1 MIEIQELNTSAIE
14 QFLEKQDYGHLACS
28 LHDEP
33 YVVPIHFAYSKP
45 FVYVYT
51 TEGKKSEILAQNP
64 RVCLQIEEV
73 IDNGN
78 WTSVIIYG
86 EAERLTQEDLKA
98 EAIQEVVNKNPTLT
112 PAVSI
117 RWMDNWVRENI
128 EAIYRIIPT
137 NTTGRAT
144 INRGGSHSRVV
155 PNKSGSTVL

>member
-1 MIEIQELNTSAIE
+1 MIEIQELNTSAIDR
-14 QFLEKQDYGHLACS
+14 FLEKQDYGHLACS

-45 FVYVYT
+45 LFYIYT

-73 IDNGN
+73 IDNSN
-78 WTSVIIYG
+78 WTSVIVYG
-86 EAERLTQEDLKA
+86 EAERLTLPDLKA
-98 EAIQEVVNKNPTLT
+98 EAIEAVVGVNPTLT

-128 EAIYRIIPT
+128 EAVYRIMPT
-137 NTTGRAT
+137 NMTGRAT
-144 INRGGSHSRVV
+144 INRGVSHSRVV
-155 PNKSGSTVL
+155 PKKTGSSVL

>member
-1 MIEIQELNTSAIE
+1 MIEIQELNTSAIDK
-14 QFLEKQDYGHLACS
+14 FLEKKDYGHLACS
-28 LHDEP
+28 LNDEP

-64 RVCLQIEEV
+64 RVCLQIENVE
-73 IDNGN
+73 DNSN

-86 EAERLTQEDLKA
+86 EAERLTQQDLKA
-98 EAIQEVVNKNPTLT
+98 EAIEAVVGVNPTLT
-112 PAVSI
+112 PAVSV

-137 NTTGRAT
+137 QMTGRAT
-144 INRGGSHSRVV
+144 LNRGVSQSRVV
-155 PNKSGSTVL
+155 PKKPGSSVL